1 MSEYRKDF
9 DKTKYTSF
17 LIKDN
22 ELLKTDNEIWEKVS
36 KSIKKEFDSER
47 VYNKKYLKTK
57 VKSIRLRERI

>member
-1 MSEYRKDF
+1 M
-9 DKTKYTSF
+9 SF

-22 ELLKTDNEIWEKVS
+22 ELLKTYNEIWEKVS

-47 VYNKKYLKTK
+47 VYNNKYLKTK

>member
-9 DKTKYTSF
+9 DKTKYMSF
-17 LIKDN
+17 PIKDN
-22 ELLKTDNEIWEKVS
+22 ELLKTYNEICEKFS